1 MILVECNPDEALVN
15 FLGIKKKEIIHGNGK
30 SGICKK
36 LKSKENIKGLVDEDP
51 LSPQPKYI
59 EGLKLI
65 EKNHN
70 IKLLYDNDKH
80 NFLIVLCPR
89 LEEWILKAAKEA
101 GVDISDYGLPDNG
114 NDLHKVINFRIGS
127 FKKLLVELKGKSQ
140 KLETL
145 ERFIKYDRK

>member
-15 FLGIKKKEIIHGNGK
+15 FLGIKREEIIHENGK

-59 EGLKLI
+59 EGL
-65 EKNHN
+65 
-70 IKLLYDNDKH
+70 
-80 NFLIVLCPR
+80 
-89 LEEWILKAAKEA
+89 
-101 GVDISDYGLPDNG
+101 
-114 NDLHKVINFRIGS
+114 
-127 FKKLLVELKGKSQ
+127 LVELKSKSQ

-145 ERFIKYDRK
+145 EKFINYDKK